1 MLVFPLCHNI
11 ILFFSLCPI
20 GQHSNVRL
28 VNVNN
33 TGIGGQYQGRIE
45 ILHNGTWGTIC
56 DHDWEYEDAQVACR
70 SLGFSETVR
79 AVTNAY
85 YGRGTG
91 RVWLDH
97 VECTGTETS
106 LTSCRHNSLGSVDSD
121 CQDHSNDA
129 GVVCADGECDF
140 VLSINIVMWSNV
152 CNTQDTT
159 PSHAFPLLTH
169 HTPPTITTEGTVRLV
184 GEDSNTAGHVEIF
197 HSGQWGTV
205 CGDNTWTFAD
215 AVVVCR
221 QLGFPTALHF
231 YT

>member
-11 ILFFSLCPI
+11 TLFFPLCPI
-20 GQHSNVRL
+20 GQLSNVRL

-33 TGIGGQYQGRIE
+33 TGIGGQYEGRIE

-106 LTSCRHNSLGSVDSD
+106 LMSCRHNSLGSVDSD

-140 VLSINIVMWSNV
+140 VLNINIVMWRNV
-152 CNTQDTT
+152 CNTRDTT
-159 PSHAFPLLTH
+159 PFPLLPTPHTSHSSH
-169 HTPPTITTEGTVRLV
+169 HHHRGY
-184 GEDSNTAGHVEIF
+184 SS
-197 HSGQWGTV
+197 SG
-205 CGDNTWTFAD
+205 
-215 AVVVCR
+215 R
-221 QLGFPTALHF
+221 
-231 YT
+231 